1 MGVLIRDAPC
11 LSHGLALVT
20 LRVVIQ
26 EDEVL
31 RGELPIIRETGM
43 RELLSEALKFVHL
56 MI

>member
-1 MGVLIRDAPC
+1 MPQPWPGSCHI
-11 LSHGLALVT
+11 
-20 LRVVIQ
+20 RVVIQ

-31 RGELPIIRETGM
+31 QGELPIIRETGM